1 MLSRTYKISN
11 YNIKKQY
18 IFNKRYVTKRKALTD
33 TVVPQELNV
42 PSIPQEQ
49 KQSASLNNIESVSAP
64 ALKDDDDMTVIS
76 KSPNIEL
83 FMTMRIMSEFIGLF
97 IQIMFAIAIFLFT
110 VVNIRSLTQ
119 QGGGGIAGFV
129 SSKKYEKDVEKV
141 GITFNDVAGLDSAKT
156 ELQEVVDFLKNPEKY
171 VRMGAKIPKGCL
183 LTGGP
188 GLGKTLL
195 AKAVAGEANVPFLS
209 SSASEFIELFVGVGA
224 ARIRD
229 LFKKAKEKA
238 PCIIFIDEIDA
249 IGKARSSG
257 NMPGN
262 DERDQTINQLLT
274 EMDGF
279 DTSAGI
285 VIIGATNRAD
295 ILDSALVRPGRFD
308 RQITL
313 ELPGIK
319 AREAILDVHAKG
331 KPLDESV
338 NLAKVAK
345 NTPGFSGAQLANL
358 LNESAIL
365 AARKGKETI
374 STIDIDEALDRI
386 YLGLAKTDVVV
397 SLDKRKLVAF
407 HEAGHALVA
416 LKIGDFDFIK
426 KVSIIP
432 RGGAGGVTVFEQD
445 TERSESGLYS
455 RKYLENQLAVAL
467 GGRVAEEIAV
477 GLPNITTGAYSDLER
492 VQQIARSMV
501 VNYGFSDKLGH
512 ASWKQNEGFNKI
524 YSEKTLLEI
533 DSEVKKLVEMAYK
546 RAKNIILNNM
556 ELFKD
561 ISDML
566 IEKETINSDDI
577 QMMEAK
583 RI

>member
-1 MLSRTYKISN
+1 MLLSRTYKIFN
-11 YNIKKQY
+11 HNIKRQCV
-18 IFNKRYVTKRKALTD
+18 FKRRALTD
-33 TVVPQELNV
+33 TVVSQQINV
-42 PSIPQEQ
+42 PSILQEQ
-49 KQSASLNNIESVSAP
+49 KQNTPDRLKNIESLSAP
-64 ALKDDDDMTVIS
+64 ALYDDD
-76 KSPNIEL
+76 KSSILLE
-83 FMTMRIMSEFIGLF
+83 TRIMSELVGLF

-119 QGGGGIAGFV
+119 QGGSGIAGFI
-129 SSKKYEKDVEKV
+129 SNKKYEKDVEKI

-229 LFKKAKEKA
+229 LFKKAKERA

-279 DTSAGI
+279 DTNAGI

-319 AREAILDVHAKG
+319 ARESILDVHAKG
-331 KPLDESV
+331 KPIDESV
-338 NLAKVAK
+338 SLANVAK

-365 AARKGKETI
+365 AARKCKETI
-374 STIDIDEALDRI
+374 SSIDIDEALDRI

-397 SLDKRKLVAF
+397 SLDKRKLVAY

-445 TERSESGLYS
+445 TEESGLYS
-455 RKYLENQLAVAL
+455 KKYLENQLAVAL

-492 VQQIARSMV
+492 VQQIARSMI
-501 VNYGFSDKLGH
+501 VNYGFSDKLGL
-512 ASWKQNEGFNKI
+512 ASWKHNEGFNKI
-524 YSEKTLLEI
+524 YSERTLWEI
-533 DSEVKKLVEMAYK
+533 DSEIKKLVESAYK

-556 ELFKD
+556 DLFKD

-566 IEKETINSDDI
+566 IEKETISGEDI

-583 RI
+583 RKQR